1 MVKRLKKGRTHT
13 HTKKTI
19 PSWIM
24 SFPSLKKGAQSLK
37 QSSINHH
44 SSAIYIQWFNDI
56 NIYIYYIIS
65 YIHLFWWL
73 KHVKTLKPSF
83 FVTISSSTNKGR
95 SQTWHALVPASAST
109 ASAGQVG
116 RHQTPKT
123 HMTDPQSVEKHPQT
137 IYMLIFIYIYKYTH
151 RKNKQIHK
159 RYCMHSWLYTH
170 AHRNTCFC

>member
-13 HTKKTI
+13 HKENNPIVDHVFPQLEKRSTVPETI
-19 PSWIM
+19 INQPSFI
-24 SFPSLKKGAQSLK
+24 SY
-37 QSSINHH
+37 
-44 SSAIYIQWFNDI
+44 IYSMIQWYKY
-56 NIYIYYIIS
+56 IYIYYIIS

-137 IYMLIFIYIYKYTH
+137 IYMLIYLYI
-151 RKNKQIHK
+151 
-159 RYCMHSWLYTH
+159 
-170 AHRNTCFC
+170 